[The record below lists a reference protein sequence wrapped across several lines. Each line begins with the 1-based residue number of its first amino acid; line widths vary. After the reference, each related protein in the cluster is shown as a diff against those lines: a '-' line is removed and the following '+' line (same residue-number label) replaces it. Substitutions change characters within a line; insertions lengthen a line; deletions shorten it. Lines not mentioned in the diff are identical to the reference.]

1 MNNRKNNGFVS
12 KSISVSVDYCSGCD
26 RIPVLFAGN
35 GVGQSQQI
43 NYTEL
48 VKEIKM
54 TM

>member
-1 MNNRKNNGFVS
+1 MNNRKITVCS

-48 VKEIKM
+48 VKRN
-54 TM
+54 